1 MNTKPKNITQ
11 KQQEQINRKLAPVYR
26 NIGGLTFAV
35 GLIALL
41 AGLRIDRVYGT
52 QPIFTLA
59 LVAVSVPL
67 VLFIN
72 SRVLRKAI
80 AKAISE
86 FEQEKSSKK

>member
-1 MNTKPKNITQ
+1 MNIKSKKITQ
-11 KQQEQINRKLAPVYR
+11 KQQETLNRKLAPVYR
-26 NIGGLTFAV
+26 NLGGLTFAV

-80 AKAISE
+80 AKTISE
-86 FEQEKSSKK
+86 FEQEKTIHK

>member
-11 KQQEQINRKLAPVYR
+11 KQQDQLNKKLAPVYR
-26 NIGGLTFAV
+26 NIGGLTFAI

-59 LVAVSVPL
+59 FVAVSVPL

-80 AKAISE
+80 AKTISE
-86 FEQEKSSKK
+86 FEQEKSSNK